1 MPPRLVIPSAI
12 IALAA
17 CTASAPAKIPVQGV
31 EIVREYP
38 HDPGAFTQGLFFL
51 DGHLYESTGQ
61 IGQSTIR
68 KVRLS
73 DGAVLQRAD
82 IPPPH
87 FGEGIV
93 HWKGS
98 IVGVTW
104 QSGTGF
110 RWDRKTFKKTGEF
123 GYSGEGWGLAQ
134 DGRSIILSDGTP
146 TLRFL
151 DPATMTEARRVTV
164 TLNGKPL
171 RNLNEIEYVNGEI
184 LANVWMTDSI
194 VRIDPANGAVRGI
207 IDLSKLAA
215 GVGRRSQDDV
225 LNGIAYD
232 SVGKRLFV
240 TGKNWPRLYEIKLT
254 AAR

>member
-1 MPPRLVIPSAI
+1 LPPRLVIPSAI
-12 IALAA
+12 VALAA
-17 CTASAPAKIPVQGV
+17 CTASAPAKIPVQGF

-38 HDPGAFTQGLFFL
+38 HDPAAFTQGLFFL

-61 IGQSTIR
+61 IGQSTVR
-68 KVRLS
+68 KVRLN

-87 FGEGIV
+87 FGEGIAP
-93 HWKGS
+93 WNGS

-110 RWDRKTFKKTGEF
+110 RWNRKDFRKTGEF
-123 GYSGEGWGLAQ
+123 RYTGEGWGLTQ
-134 DGRSIILSDGTP
+134 DGKSLILSDGTP

-151 DPATMTEARRVTV
+151 DPSSMRETRRVRV

-171 RNLNEIEYVNGEI
+171 RNLNELEYVDGEI

-194 VRIDPANGAVRGI
+194 VRIDPASGAVKGI
-207 IDLSKLAA
+207 IDLSKLSAT
-215 GVGRRSQDDV
+215 VGRSSRDDV

-232 SVGKRLFV
+232 KVGRRLFV